1 MNDRLF
7 DLILALI
14 PIIGTILTVYII
26 PFIKA
31 KIDNENL
38 VKYEEWV
45 NMAVRAAE
53 ILFIGSG
60 KGSDKKAYV
69 VKFLTDMFNQN
80 KITITEEQMNILIES
95 AVQQMNENKTE

>member
-14 PIIGTILTVYII
+14 PIICTILTVYII

>member
-1 MNDRLF
+1 MDDKLF

-14 PIIGTILTVYII
+14 PIICTILTVYII